1 MEDIGYFSLET
12 GVTFTHLASEAD
24 ISVDDKILG
33 VLVAIF
39 R

>member
-1 MEDIGYFSLET
+1 MEDIGYLSLT
-12 GVTFTHLASEAD
+12 GVTLTHLASEAD
-24 ISVDDKILG
+24 ISVDDNILG

>member
-1 MEDIGYFSLET
+1 MEDIRYSSLT
-12 GVTFTHLASEAD
+12 GVTLTNLASEAD
-24 ISVDDKILG
+24 ISVDDNILG